1 MRYYP
6 KRHSHEDI
14 LSERRENV
22 KQSIHTSL
30 GRSLAA
36 GYNPFMLE
44 LDKHGHLPSMERLS
58 VLVATILMAYIV
70 GHQLVLPA
78 REISLQLPGL
88 YLVIRLNAYT
98 FVTLIVAGMT
108 ATGVNWL
115 LRDHPY
121 LGKHNTLEHW
131 LLPALTALVIGIPL
145 FQAPFSAWWWA
156 GFVLFGTLLIL
167 VLVAE
172 YITIDPED
180 ARHPLA
186 AAGLTVVSFALYL
199 VLASALRFSG
209 VRLFLLLPSLALG
222 GGLVS
227 LRALRLRIPGQWS
240 FVPAGVVTL
249 ITIQIAA
256 ALHYWPVSPVRFGLL
271 LLGPAYCLTNL
282 VGNLAEG
289 EPFRQAMIEPAVV
302 LALIWGAAFIIG

>member
-1 MRYYP
+1 M
-6 KRHSHEDI
+6 
-14 LSERRENV
+14 L
-22 KQSIHTSL
+22 
-30 GRSLAA
+30 
-36 GYNPFMLE
+36 NP
-44 LDKHGHLPSMERLS
+44 DRHGHLPSSERLN
-58 VLVATILMAYIV
+58 VLVATILLAYLV
-70 GHQLVLPA
+70 GHHLVLPA
-78 REISLQLPGL
+78 REVSLQLPGL
-88 YLVIRLNAYT
+88 YLVVRLNAYA
-98 FVTLIVAGMT
+98 FVTLIVAGLT
-108 ATGVNWL
+108 ATGVDWL

-121 LGKHNTLEHW
+121 LGKRSTTEHW

-156 GFVLFGTLLIL
+156 GFFLFGTLLIL
-167 VLVAE
+167 VLAAE

-180 ARHPLA
+180 VRHPLA

-199 VLASALRFSG
+199 VLATALRFSG
-209 VRLFLLLPSLALG
+209 IRLFLLLPSLALG

-240 FVPAGVVTL
+240 FIPAGVVTL

-256 ALHYWPVSPVRFGLL
+256 ALHYWPLSPVRFGLL

-289 EPFRQAMIEPAVV
+289 EPLQQAAIEPSVV
-302 LALIWGAAFIIG
+302 LVLIWGAAFFMG